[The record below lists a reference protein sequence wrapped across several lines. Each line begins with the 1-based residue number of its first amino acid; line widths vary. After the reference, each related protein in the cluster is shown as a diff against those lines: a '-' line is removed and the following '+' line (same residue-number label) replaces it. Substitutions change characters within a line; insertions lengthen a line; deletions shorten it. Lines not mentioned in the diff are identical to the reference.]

1 MKMTNAQYNA
11 LFVLARKN
19 YYERTGNFPTL
30 VSEGNSE
37 IVAVNSR
44 GVYYKA
50 VFGLWRDGVELVVSR
65 KPLTAEA

>member
-1 MKMTNAQYNA
+1 MKMTNEQYNA
-11 LFVLARKN
+11 LFVLARNN
-19 YYERTGNFPTL
+19 YYKRTGKFPTL

-50 VFGLWRDGVELVVSR
+50 VFGLWRDGAEVVVSR
-65 KPLTAEA
+65 QPMTAEA